1 MTGCS
6 RGSVGTVRKRL
17 RRARAAR
24 LQSDTL
30 YADVSE
36 WQPPLPEKYPYR
48 WVAIRS
54 NDGTYRDRRFAEN
67 WDTVRR
73 MLDDGRLVGAIV
85 YAVVRPNWE
94 ESLAVHVEMQGED
107 RADVVTMADAESWGG
122 QIVGDHSDAF
132 NGFTR
137 GASEWRGGG
146 ADPRPTRCIGYLNP
160 NDIGIWPTL
169 PEMPFVVPSYGA
181 LPDFSR
187 APELGR
193 RFAIH
198 QYTDGSGYGN
208 GLPEGYGRVRCDM
221 NAANGLD
228 PWQLGDLL
236 GTTTIPVD

>member
-1 MTGCS
+1 M
-6 RGSVGTVRKRL
+6 RKRL
-17 RRARAAR
+17 RKRR
-24 LQSDTL
+24 SGTDTL

-36 WQPPLPEKYPYR
+36 WQPALPDKYPYR

-85 YAVVRPNWE
+85 YAVVRPNWQD
-94 ESLAVHVEMQGED
+94 SLDVHIEMQGED
-107 RADVVTMADAESWGG
+107 RPDVVTMADAESWGG

-132 NGFTR
+132 NGFVR
-137 GASEWRGGG
+137 GASEWRGGTG
-146 ADPRPTRCIGYLNP
+146 TRITRCLGYLNP
-160 NDIGIWPTL
+160 NDAGIWQKL
-169 PEMPFVVPSYGA
+169 PDIPFVVPSYGA
-181 LPDFSR
+181 PPDFAN

-193 RFAIH
+193 RYVIH
-198 QYTDGSGYGN
+198 QYTDGSGYGD

-221 NAANGLD
+221 NAANGRD
-228 PWQLGDLL
+228 PWQLGDVL